1 MIKEI
6 KEERWWKIVASIW
19 DVANSALE
27 KLDEFAEAQVETVYG
42 ALDKFLQG
50 QVDKTTTKFDN
61 TAYRIVELGVRD
73 KLIKKYPLEDFP
85 VD

>member
-1 MIKEI
+1 MM
-6 KEERWWKIVASIW
+6 ANIW
-19 DVANSALE
+19 DLANTALE
-27 KLDEFAEAQVETVYG
+27 KCDEFVEAQVEVVYG
-42 ALDKFLQG
+42 AVGKFLQS

-85 VD
+85 LD

>member
-1 MIKEI
+1 M
-6 KEERWWKIVASIW
+6 ASIW

>member
-1 MIKEI
+1 M
-6 KEERWWKIVASIW
+6 SIW

-61 TAYRIVELGVRD
+61 TALRIVQLGIRD
-73 KLIKKYPLEDFP
+73 KLLKKYPLEDFP
-85 VD
+85 LD

>member
-1 MIKEI
+1 M
-6 KEERWWKIVASIW
+6 AGIW

-42 ALDKFLQG
+42 AFGKFLQA

-61 TAYRIVELGVRD
+61 TAYRIVEIGVRD
-73 KLIKKYPLEDFP
+73 KLLKKYPLEDYP
-85 VD
+85 LD

>member
-1 MIKEI
+1 M
-6 KEERWWKIVASIW
+6 SIW

-42 ALDKFLQG
+42 ALGKFLQG
-50 QVDKTTTKFDN
+50 QVDKTETKFDN
-61 TAYRIVELGVRD
+61 TALRIVELGVRD

>member
-1 MIKEI
+1 M
-6 KEERWWKIVASIW
+6 ASIW

-61 TAYRIVELGVRD
+61 TAYRIVQLGIRD
-73 KLIKKYPLEDFP
+73 KLIKKWPLDEYPLD
-85 VD
+85 

>member
-1 MIKEI
+1 M
-6 KEERWWKIVASIW
+6 ASIW

-73 KLIKKYPLEDFP
+73 KLLKKYPLEDYP
-85 VD
+85 LD

>member
-1 MIKEI
+1 M
-6 KEERWWKIVASIW
+6 AIW

-42 ALDKFLQG
+42 ALGKFLQG

-61 TAYRIVELGVRD
+61 TALRIVELGVRD
-73 KLIKKYPLEDFP
+73 KLVKKYPLEDFP
-85 VD
+85 LD

>member
-1 MIKEI
+1 M
-6 KEERWWKIVASIW
+6 SIW
-19 DVANSALE
+19 DVANNALE

-42 ALDKFLQG
+42 ALGKFLQG
-50 QVDKTTTKFDN
+50 QVDKTDTKFDN
-61 TAYRIVELGVRD
+61 TALRIVELGVRD

>member
-1 MIKEI
+1 MAN
-6 KEERWWKIVASIW
+6 VW
-19 DVANSALE
+19 DLANSALE
-27 KLDEFAEAQVETVYG
+27 KLDEFAEAQVETVFG
-42 ALDKFLQG
+42 ALGKFLQG

-61 TAYRIVELGVRD
+61 TALRIVELGVRD

>member
-1 MIKEI
+1 M
-6 KEERWWKIVASIW
+6 SIW

-50 QVDKTTTKFDN
+50 QVDKTDTKFDN
-61 TAYRIVELGVRD
+61 TALRIVELGVRD
-73 KLIKKYPLEDFP
+73 KLIKKYPLNDFP

>member
-1 MIKEI
+1 M
-6 KEERWWKIVASIW
+6 AGIW

-42 ALDKFLQG
+42 ALGKFLQG

-61 TAYRIVELGVRD
+61 TALRIVELGVRD
-73 KLIKKYPLEDFP
+73 KLVKKYPLEDFP
-85 VD
+85 LD

>member
-1 MIKEI
+1 
-6 KEERWWKIVASIW
+6 VASIW

-61 TAYRIVELGVRD
+61 TAYRIVQLGIRD
-73 KLIKKYPLEDFP
+73 KLIKKWPLDEYPLD
-85 VD
+85 

>member
-1 MIKEI
+1 M
-6 KEERWWKIVASIW
+6 SIW

-42 ALDKFLQG
+42 ALGKFLQG

-61 TAYRIVELGVRD
+61 TALRIVELGVRD
-73 KLIKKYPLEDFP
+73 KLVKKYPLEDFP
-85 VD
+85 LD

>member
-1 MIKEI
+1 M
-6 KEERWWKIVASIW
+6 SIW
-19 DVANSALE
+19 DIANSALE

-61 TAYRIVELGVRD
+61 TALRIVQLGIRD
-73 KLIKKYPLEDFP
+73 KLLKKYPLEDFP
-85 VD
+85 LD

>member
-1 MIKEI
+1 M
-6 KEERWWKIVASIW
+6 ASIW
-19 DVANSALE
+19 DVANSALD

-61 TAYRIVELGVRD
+61 TAYRIVQLGVRD
-73 KLIKKYPLEDFP
+73 KLLKKYPLEDFP
-85 VD
+85 LD

>member
-1 MIKEI
+1 M
-6 KEERWWKIVASIW
+6 AIW

-42 ALDKFLQG
+42 ALGKFLQG

-61 TAYRIVELGVRD
+61 TALRIVELGLRD

-85 VD
+85 LD